1 MQPKGPAVLITGASS
16 GIGLACA
23 RRLEEAGFRVFA
35 GCRRLPEPPGPGTAV
50 PLEVTDSESV
60 ARAVRAVEAAAP
72 EGLAGLVNNA
82 GIVVA
87 GPLEFLPLGEV
98 RRQFEVNVFGALAV
112 TQAFLP
118 LLRRARGRVVL
129 MSSVSGLVATP
140 FLGPYAAS
148 KFALEALGDA
158 LRMELSPWGLEVAIV
173 EPGSTATPL
182 WEKSRRDARRTLEGL
197 PPEARA
203 LYGDALGA
211 LEEASRR
218 VEARGVPPEAVARA
232 VLHALCARRP
242 RTRYRVGADTR
253 FQASFLR
260 ALPDRWRD
268 RLILRRIGRPPG
280 A

>member
-1 MQPKGPAVLITGASS
+1 MERCRPAVLITGASS

-23 RRLEEAGFRVFA
+23 RLLEEAGFRVFA
-35 GCRRLPEPPGPGTAV
+35 AHRRPPETPGPGT
-50 PLEVTDSESV
+50 PVTLDVADAESI
-60 ARAVRAVEAAAP
+60 ARAARDVAAAAP

-82 GIVVA
+82 GVVAA
-87 GPLEFLPLGEV
+87 GPLEFLPLDEV
-98 RRQFEVNVFGALAV
+98 RRPFEVNVFGALAA

-118 LLRRARGRVVL
+118 LLRRARGRVVFI
-129 MSSVSGLVATP
+129 SSVSGLVATP

-158 LRMELSPWGLEVAIV
+158 LRMELSPWGLAVAIV

-182 WEKSRRDARRTLEGL
+182 WEKSRRAARQVLERL

-203 LYGDALGA
+203 LYGDALAGV
-211 LEEASRR
+211 EDASRR

-232 VLHALCARRP
+232 VLHALASRRP

-253 FQASFLR
+253 LPAALLR

-268 RLILRRIGRPPG
+268 RLILRQIRRPG
-280 A
+280 AV